1 MEQTLENLWKAI
13 QDLSERLGKFQTA
26 MNDLNA
32 LHSFLEAFFQ
42 RMPNNLK
49 IMLQRE
55 GTIMLSHQN
64 PELK

>member
-49 IMLQRE
+49 IMLQR
-55 GTIMLSHQN
+55 
-64 PELK
+64 